1 MSDTLTR
8 PASNGRDSVEPGRI
22 VFMASLPPTLG
33 AISFDGRG
41 DGARLRLDIP
51 RSDTGAMTLL
61 SQVGAGKMLKVTI
74 EVIL

>member
-1 MSDTLTR
+1 
-8 PASNGRDSVEPGRI
+8 
-22 VFMASLPPTLG
+22 MASLPPTLG